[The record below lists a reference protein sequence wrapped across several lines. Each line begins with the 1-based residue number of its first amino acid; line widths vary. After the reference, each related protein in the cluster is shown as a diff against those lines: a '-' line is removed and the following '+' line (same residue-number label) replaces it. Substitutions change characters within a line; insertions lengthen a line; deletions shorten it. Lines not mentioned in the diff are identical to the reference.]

1 MLNLRTLILG
11 LPRICPLTGLQ
22 NEPKYSE
29 KQSEF
34 GTLNW
39 TPYLF
44 TDAKVRKNISED
56 FVVGDFA

>member
-11 LPRICPLTGLQ
+11 LPRTCPLTGLQ

-44 TDAKVRKNISED
+44 TDAEHLIH
-56 FVVGDFA
+56 

>member
-1 MLNLRTLILG
+1 MHG

-44 TDAKVRKNISED
+44 PHAKVRKNISED